1 MISSIISLISRCCR
15 VTSSIPSQSLSRDV
29 ENADMSEADGAL
41 GVKQPSLIFAYV
53 DSHELLVKEG
63 EGQKDRVT

>member
-1 MISSIISLISRCCR
+1 MR
-15 VTSSIPSQSLSRDV
+15 LSRDV